1 VQRLVIGLP
10 IAAIVNHAFNAYYL
24 IVVIRVVM
32 SWTSSSW
39 RSPTAVTVGRFVYGV
54 TEPLLAP
61 IRRALRPYL
70 GNVPMDISPLVLCM
84 LISVIQQ
91 FAVRALL
98 PY

>member
-1 VQRLVIGLP
+1 MIGLP
-10 IAAIVNHAFNAYYL
+10 IAGIINHVLNAYYI

-70 GNVPMDISPLVLCM
+70 GNAPIDISPLVLCV
-84 LISVIQQ
+84 LISVVQQ
-91 FAVRALL
+91 FAVRALQS
-98 PY
+98 Y

>member
-1 VQRLVIGLP
+1 MIGLP
-10 IAAIVNHAFNAYYL
+10 IAGIVNLVFNAYYI

-70 GNVPMDISPLVLCM
+70 GNAPIDISPLVLCV
-84 LISVIQQ
+84 LISVIQA
-91 FAVRALL
+91 FAVRALQS
-98 PY
+98 Y

>member
-1 VQRLVIGLP
+1 MIGLP
-10 IAAIVNHAFNAYYL
+10 IAAIVNQVFNAYYI

-70 GNVPMDISPLVLCM
+70 GNAPIDLSPLVLCM
-84 LISVIQQ
+84 LISVVQA
-91 FAVRALL
+91 FVVRALQS
-98 PY
+98 Y

>member
-1 VQRLVIGLP
+1 VIGLP
-10 IAAIVNHAFNAYYL
+10 LAAVVNQVFNAYYL

-54 TEPLLAP
+54 TEPLLGP

-70 GNVPMDISPLVLCM
+70 GNTPMDVSPLVLCM
-84 LISVIQQ
+84 LISVVQQ
-91 FAVRALL
+91 FAVRALRF
-98 PY
+98 Y